1 MSASIEYKG
10 RGGVLTIEVEGVT
23 GTSAGAI
30 GEVDNPEGVDLLITR
45 ATWHVITPSTGAANL
60 SCGVD
65 ASGGTFTDIISGLA
79 VNGSIAGKV
88 YNGHAMQ
95 NTTKTEIEAPA
106 IWTAAKKLGFTGSA
120 STAGLVG
127 RLYVEYIRINSE

>member
-1 MSASIEYKG
+1 MSIEYKG
-10 RGGVLTIEVEGVT
+10 RGGVLTIEERGVP
-23 GTSAGAI
+23 GPARCHRRGRQPGRRRS
-30 GEVDNPEGVDLLITR
+30 PYHR